1 MGAIFIMESIMDHVA
16 RSLGL
21 DVEEV
26 KYANLYQPGDVSYNV
41 SICFVHTL
49 CTPSLPPL
57 LPSSLPSFLCPSI
70 PLSLSLFLSLSSSLS
85 PSLSLFLPPF
95 SYFVCVVFFWGG
107 LMFRLRLVEGN

>member
-70 PLSLSLFLSLSSSLS
+70 PLSLSLFLSLSLP
-85 PSLSLFLPPF
+85 PSLPPF
-95 SYFVCVVFFWGG
+95 LSSSLPSPILYV
-107 LMFRLRLVEGN
+107 